1 MNNFYE
7 MKNFYEIYQKYM
19 SMSKETLAELLAAK
33 EMNEIEKERI
43 VPAAPIDTLRGTYCC
58 KDFNDCTNPYRDC
71 IGCPLISITGGFTSM
86 SSNIKDN
93 IRDNDFINKFKKMT
107 DD

>member
-1 MNNFYE
+1 

-33 EMNEIEKERI
+33 EMNEMEDIPRT
-43 VPAAPIDTLRGTYCC
+43 VAVAYRC
-58 KDFNDCTNPYRDC
+58 KDFNDCTNPFRDC
-71 IGCPLISITGGFTSM
+71 IGCPLNSTTDGFTSV
-86 SSNIKDN
+86 SSNIRNN
-93 IRDNDFINKFKKMT
+93 IRDNDFINKIKKMT

>member
-1 MNNFYE
+1 

-43 VPAAPIDTLRGTYCC
+43 VPTAPIDTLRGKYCC
-58 KDFNDCTNPYRDC
+58 KDFNDCTNPYMDC
-71 IGCPLISITGGFTSM
+71 IGCPLNSTTGGFTSV
-86 SSNIKDN
+86 SSNLMN
-93 IRDNDFINKFKKMT
+93 NDFDFIERIKKHKKN
-107 DD
+107 DR

>member
-1 MNNFYE
+1 

-33 EMNEIEKERI
+33 EMNEIENIPRT
-43 VPAAPIDTLRGTYCC
+43 VPIDPLRGIYRC
-58 KDFNDCTNPYRDC
+58 KDFNDCTNPFRDC
-71 IGCPLISITGGFTSM
+71 IGCPLNSTTDGFTSV
-86 SSNIKDN
+86 SSNIRNN
-93 IRDNDFINKFKKMT
+93 IRDNDFINKIKKMT